1 MWLPDWLYKLLPYL
15 YVIAGVFTITT
26 FDVVT
31 GHMSG
36 LLLIFTGGIVVLMRL
51 DYRQKTTKDKK
62 VMK

>member
-1 MWLPDWLYKLLPYL
+1 M
-15 YVIAGVFTITT
+15 IAGVFTITT

-36 LLLIFTGGIVVLMRL
+36 LLLILTGGIVVLMRL
-51 DYRQKTTKDKK
+51 DYRQKRTKDKK